1 MGKARALRPVTCYL
15 CGHAF
20 EVSPR
25 AITVSCP
32 SCARQLMAQ
41 DVTVKGYTAVTTLPS
56 CGKVVV
62 KPKGRVVAKKVIG
75 VEGVTCEGSIEGA
88 IETTATV
95 RLERRAVCIGA
106 IRAGRLVIA
115 PGASLEGEICVPWRP
130 PDDAP
135 AGGAVNGAAR

>member
-1 MGKARALRPVTCYL
+1 MVTCYL
-15 CGHAF
+15 CGHDF

-41 DVTVKGYTAVTTLPS
+41 DVTVKGHTAVTNLPS

-62 KPKGRVVAKKVIG
+62 KPRGRVVAKKIIG
-75 VEGVTCEGSIEGA
+75 QEGVTCEGSIEGE

-95 RLERRAVCIGA
+95 RLERRSKCQGA
-106 IRAGRLVIA
+106 IRAGRLIIA
-115 PGASLEGEICVPWRP
+115 EGASLEGEICVPWRP
-130 PDDAP
+130 DAP
-135 AGGAVNGAAR
+135 PTLNGAENGRRPQ